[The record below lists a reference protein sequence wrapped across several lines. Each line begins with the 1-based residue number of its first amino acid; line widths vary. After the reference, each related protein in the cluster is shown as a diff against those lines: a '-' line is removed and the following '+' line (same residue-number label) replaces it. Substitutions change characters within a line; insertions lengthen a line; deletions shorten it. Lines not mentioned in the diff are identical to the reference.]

1 VHGGGQVKDE
11 LQRLAESTSADA
23 GSVEGAQPKSNIMV
37 VDDQPANLKLLEELL
52 TQQGHAVRSFPR
64 GRLALEA
71 ASRNLPDLVLLDIN
85 MPEMDGFEVCQR
97 LKADDKLAP
106 IPVLFL
112 SALSEAR
119 DKVNAFRAG
128 GVDYITKPFQ
138 VEEVRARVET
148 HLELYRA
155 RQLERDLL
163 ERTLNGAV
171 KTLADLAHLTSPT
184 LTERSGALRSM
195 VVHMAAQSRLRD
207 LWQYEL
213 AATLCLIGCIT
224 LPSDAFEHAYV
235 TDKASAE
242 ELQMYRAHPEIGFR
256 ILARIP
262 RLENVAEMI
271 RLQQVETSNWANTSN
286 WINNDVAERGAC
298 MLRTAQE
305 LDRRTLRGIPF
316 QTACDQL
323 RAAPGKY
330 PTALLDLLKG
340 YSPSRVHF
348 EVKRLASQQLLPGMI
363 LDDDVVTENG
373 LMVISKGTTLTV
385 TLIERVQNFSRTRG
399 VREPIQVRAPQ
410 GSYAD
415 ELQRV

>member
-1 VHGGGQVKDE
+1 MRDE
-11 LQRLAESTSADA
+11 LRRLAENTGA
-23 GSVEGAQPKSNIMV
+23 GAGASLDQQAVEGVQPKSNIMV
-37 VDDQPANLKLLEELL
+37 VDDQPANLKLLEDLL
-52 TQQGHAVRSFPR
+52 TQEGHAVRSFPR
-64 GRLALEA
+64 GRLALDA
-71 ASRNLPDLVLLDIN
+71 ASRNLPDLILLDIN

-112 SALSEAR
+112 SALNETR
-119 DKVNAFRAG
+119 DKVNAFRTG

-148 HLELYRA
+148 HLELHRA
-155 RQLERDLL
+155 RQVERELL
-163 ERTLNGAV
+163 EKTLNGAV
-171 KTLADLAHLTSPT
+171 KTLSDLAHLTSPT

-195 VVHMAAQSRLRD
+195 VVHMAAQLHLPD
-207 LWQYEL
+207 PWQYEL

-224 LPSDAFEHAYV
+224 LPFDAFEHAYV
-235 TDKASAE
+235 ADKASGE
-242 ELQMYRAHPEIGFR
+242 EMKMYRAHPDVGFR
-256 ILARIP
+256 LLSRIP

-271 RLQQVETSNWANTSN
+271 RLQQVETSNWGS
-286 WINNDVAERGAC
+286 NDVTERGSR
-298 MLRTAQE
+298 MLKTAQE
-305 LDRRTLRGIPF
+305 LDRRTLRGVPF

-330 PTALLDLLKG
+330 PTAFLDALKG
-340 YSPSRVHF
+340 YSPARVHF
-348 EVKRLASQQLLPGMI
+348 EVKRLPSAQLLPGMI

-385 TLIERVQNFSRTRG
+385 TLIERVQNFARTRG

>member
-1 VHGGGQVKDE
+1 VHGGRQVKDE

-23 GSVEGAQPKSNIMV
+23 GNVEGAQPKSNIMV

-52 TQQGHAVRSFPR
+52 TQQGHTVRSFPR

-155 RQLERDLL
+155 RQVERDLL

-195 VVHMAAQSRLRD
+195 VLHMAAQLRLRD

-224 LPSDAFEHAYV
+224 LPSEAFEHAYIA
-235 TDKASAE
+235 DKASGE
-242 ELQMYRAHPEIGFR
+242 ELQMYRAHPDIGSR
-256 ILARIP
+256 ILSRIP

-271 RLQQVETSNWANTSN
+271 RLQQVETSNC
-286 WINNDVAERGAC
+286 NNEAAERGAC

-330 PTALLDLLKG
+330 PTALLDSLKG

-348 EVKRLASQQLLPGMI
+348 EVKRLPSAQLLPGMI

-385 TLIERVQNFSRTRG
+385 TLIERVQNFARTRG

-415 ELQRV
+415 ELQRVV

>member
-1 VHGGGQVKDE
+1 MMEE
-11 LQRLAESTSADA
+11 LQRLAETTAA
-23 GSVEGAQPKSNIMV
+23 GAGASPAQASLTGNVQPKSDIMV
-37 VDDQPANLKLLEELL
+37 VDDQPANLQLLEELL

-64 GRLALEA
+64 GRLALDA
-71 ASRNLPDLVLLDIN
+71 ASRNLPDLILLDIN

-97 LKADDKLAP
+97 LKADDKLSP

-112 SALSEAR
+112 SALSETR

-148 HLELYRA
+148 HLQVHRS
-155 RQLERDLL
+155 RQVERDLL

-171 KTLADLAHLTSPT
+171 KTLADLAQLTSPT
-184 LTERSGALRSM
+184 LSERSGALRSM
-195 VVHMAAQSRLRD
+195 VVHMATQLRLPD

-224 LPSDAFEHAYV
+224 LPSDTFERAYV
-235 TDKASAE
+235 ANKASAE
-242 ELQMYRAHPEIGFR
+242 ELNMYLAHPDVGFR
-256 ILARIP
+256 LLSRIP

-271 RLQQVETSNWANTSN
+271 RLQQVEASNWAN
-286 WINNDVAERGAC
+286 NNAAERGSC
-298 MLRTAQE
+298 LLKTAQE

-330 PTALLDLLKG
+330 PTALLDSLKG
-340 YSPSRVHF
+340 YSPSRIHF
-348 EVKRLASQQLLPGMI
+348 EVKRLPSAQLLPGMI
-363 LDDDVVTENG
+363 LEDDVVTEAGG

-385 TLIERVQNFSRTRG
+385 TLIERVQNFARTRG

-410 GSYAD
+410 GSFVD
-415 ELQRV
+415 ESQPSRS

>member
-1 VHGGGQVKDE
+1 MMEE
-11 LQRLAESTSADA
+11 LQRLAETTAA
-23 GSVEGAQPKSNIMV
+23 GAGASPAHASPTGNVQPKSDIMV
-37 VDDQPANLKLLEELL
+37 VDDQPANLQLLEELL

-64 GRLALEA
+64 GRLALDA
-71 ASRNLPDLVLLDIN
+71 ASRNLPDLILLDIN
-85 MPEMDGFEVCQR
+85 MPEMDGFEVCRR
-97 LKADDKLAP
+97 LKADDKLSP

-112 SALSEAR
+112 SALSETR

-148 HLELYRA
+148 HLQVYRS
-155 RQLERDLL
+155 RQGERDLL
-163 ERTLNGAV
+163 EKTLNGAV

-184 LTERSGALRSM
+184 LSERSGALRNM
-195 VVHMAAQSRLRD
+195 VVHMAAQLRLPD
-207 LWQYEL
+207 PWQYEL

-235 TDKASAE
+235 ANKASGE
-242 ELQMYRAHPEIGFR
+242 ELRMYLAHPDVGFR
-256 ILARIP
+256 LLSRIP

-271 RLQQVETSNWANTSN
+271 RLQQVEASNWAN
-286 WINNDVAERGAC
+286 NNAAERGAC
-298 MLRTAQE
+298 LLKTAQE

-316 QTACDQL
+316 PTACDQL

-330 PTALLDLLKG
+330 PTALLDSLKG

-348 EVKRLASQQLLPGMI
+348 EVKRLPSAQLLPGMI
-363 LDDDVVTENG
+363 LEDDVVTEAGG
-373 LMVISKGTTLTV
+373 LTVISKGTTLTV
-385 TLIERVQNFSRTRG
+385 TLIERVQNFARTRG

-410 GSYAD
+410 GSYVD
-415 ELQRV
+415 ESQPLRS